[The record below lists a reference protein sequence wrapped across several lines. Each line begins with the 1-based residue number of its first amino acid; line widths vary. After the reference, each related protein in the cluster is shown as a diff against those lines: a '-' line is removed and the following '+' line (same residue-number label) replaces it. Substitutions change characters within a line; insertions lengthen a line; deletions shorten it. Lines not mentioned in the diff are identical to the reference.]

1 MTPVH
6 STPHCKYP
14 MLNESK
20 NAHTFI
26 MRTYVCGHFRKHR
39 ENGNSDIMGRYG
51 CHDNDSQVLL
61 SLKAM
66 QAQDFKN

>member
-1 MTPVH
+1 
-6 STPHCKYP
+6 
-14 MLNESK
+14 
-20 NAHTFI
+20 